1 MDDALGH
8 LTRAAEVAGLGE
20 LELTLP
26 EDCEVELRGIR
37 FHYVDWGGD
46 GQPVVF
52 LHGGLLTAHTW
63 DLVCLALRDRFW
75 CLALDLRGHGDSDWA
90 PDGNYD
96 LDEFVADVDAFV
108 TELGLEQ
115 PALVGQSLGAMT
127 ALGLA
132 AREPDRFAALVLVD
146 IGARV
151 RIEGAQRLRGFAT
164 HSAGPRTLE
173 ELIDLS
179 VGFNPRR
186 HPALLE
192 RSLLHNLRPAG
203 EGRYMWKYDG
213 SGLAAGFERT
223 RAAAGTIPD
232 LARRV
237 SCPALVVRG
246 GESDL
251 VEEDSARD
259 LAELLPDG
267 RLVTIAGAG
276 HNVQGDEPRA
286 LAAALR
292 EFLPERTS

>member
-1 MDDALGH
+1 MDDAFAH

-20 LELTLP
+20 LEVTLP
-26 EDCEVELRGIR
+26 EDREVDLRGLR
-37 FHYVDWGGD
+37 FHYLDWEGD
-46 GQPVVF
+46 GPSVVF

-63 DLVCLALRDRFW
+63 DLVCLALRDRYR

-96 LDEFVADVDAFV
+96 LDEFVADADAFV

-115 PALVGQSLGAMT
+115 PALVGQSLGALA

-132 AREPDRFAALVLVD
+132 ASDPDRFSALVLVD

-151 RIEGAQRLRGFAT
+151 RIQGASELRGFAT
-164 HSAGPRTLE
+164 ASAGPRTLE
-173 ELIDLS
+173 ELIELS

-192 RSLLHNLRPAG
+192 RSLLHNLRPVG
-203 EGRYMWKYDG
+203 EGRYVWKYDG
-213 SGLAAGFERT
+213 AGLAARFERT
-223 RAAAGTIPD
+223 RAAADSIPD

-246 GESDL
+246 GESAL
-251 VEEDSARD
+251 VEESSARD
-259 LAELLPDG
+259 LAALLPHG

-276 HNVQGDEPRA
+276 HNVQGDEART
-286 LAAALR
+286 LATELG
-292 EFLPERTS
+292 EFLADAAS